1 MSSDIED
8 PPPLGASPPGGS
20 IYIGE
25 LNAALSTIKKLAA
38 DAQQAKQ
45 GQQVNFD
52 EFTTEIE
59 IFNLLEE
66 QQHSHSFNVT
76 LQNTIFIFLYYFFT
90 CICLYI

>member
-8 PPPLGASPPGGS
+8 PPPQGASPLGGS

-25 LNAALSTIKKLAA
+25 LNAALSTIKKLAT
-38 DAQQAKQ
+38 DAQQ
-45 GQQVNFD
+45 GQVNLD

-66 QQHSHSFNVT
+66 QQHLHSFNVT
-76 LQNTIFIFLYYFFT
+76 LQNTIFIFLNYFFT
-90 CICLYI
+90 CMFVYLN